1 MRAAEG
7 RPLVPE
13 PDRFAGAPP
22 GMLRVLTLFHESQ
35 HLGAST
41 SFLRVTDELAAY
53 GWTPSGWIPGA
64 GPLREIAVDSL
75 ALVLEA
81 ERPIAF
87 SLGGWRESPGVLV
100 RAIRT
105 PGYLRQVRAA
115 LERVRPHVVHAN
127 TLLALPEAAVA
138 RACGLPVVLQAHEL
152 PAPGPKTSSTIRYAA
167 GIADVLVGV
176 SDAVSEMLRRH
187 AGRTPVLTVRNG
199 VPAPTARARFEAAPF
214 TIGSVA
220 TVSRTKGTD
229 VFLRAAQLALEQRPD
244 LRFEHV
250 GAHDLHRDDGLDAEV
265 ERLRGEI
272 RPESA
277 LVMHGPRPAAEM
289 LPRWDAFVCSSRSE
303 AFPLAT
309 LEAMALGIPVVA
321 TTVGGIPEQIDHLES
336 GILVRPDDPEA
347 IATWLVRLCDDAELR
362 TRLGDGAATRVR
374 TDFTLERQA
383 EGLHGAYLAA
393 INRRFAP
400 LPVRR
405 AAARHA

>member
-1 MRAAEG
+1 MPGYEHSSK
-7 RPLVPE
+7 P
-13 PDRFAGAPP
+13 PP
-22 GMLRVLTLFHESQ
+22 GVLRVFALLHETQ
-35 HLGAST
+35 ALGAST
-41 SFLRVTDELAAY
+41 AFLRATNELAPY

-64 GPLREIAVDSL
+64 GPLREIAGEGL

-87 SLGGWRESPGVLV
+87 SLRGWRESPGMVV

-127 TLLALPEAAVA
+127 TLFALPEAAVA

-152 PAPGPKTSSTIRYAA
+152 PAPGPKRSATIRYAA

-199 VPAPTARARFEAAPF
+199 VPAPTARVRAEAEPF
-214 TIGSVA
+214 TIGCVA

-250 GAHDLHRDDGLDAEV
+250 GAHDLHRDDGLDAELQ
-265 ERLRGEI
+265 RLRDEI

-277 LVMHGPRPAAEM
+277 LVMHGARPAAEM

-309 LEAMALGIPVVA
+309 LEAMAMGIPVVA

-362 TRLGDGAATRVR
+362 ARLGDVAAARVR
-374 TDFTLERQA
+374 TEFTLPRQA
-383 EGLHGAYLAA
+383 EGLHGAYLEA

-405 AAARHA
+405 AAARNA